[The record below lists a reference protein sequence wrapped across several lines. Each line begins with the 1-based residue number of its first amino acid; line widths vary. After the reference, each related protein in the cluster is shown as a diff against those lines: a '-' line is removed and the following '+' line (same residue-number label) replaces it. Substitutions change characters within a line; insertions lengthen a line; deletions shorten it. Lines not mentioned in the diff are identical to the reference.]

1 MSIQITEASG
11 YDTKNMIFSEPIA
24 GSIPNS
30 QIQFK
35 RIMIKTK
42 YPNGKIGDLILPT
55 ERLYSF
61 GVNENV
67 SPDTQKVTGYTMP
80 MCMWSKDN
88 CTPEEK
94 TWTDTFEQIVEKCK
108 DHLVEHKE
116 DIEKWDLE
124 RIDLKRLNPLYWKKD
139 KGVIV
144 KGLGPK
150 LYPKLIVSRKQE
162 KYNGIITYFYDQD
175 DNRLDPEDLKGKPCF
190 VRSAIK
196 IESIFI
202 GNKISLQVKLF
213 ECDVELINKGGLTK
227 LLKRQPKQ
235 MSDVKKDR
243 VENPMVDE
251 SDNEESDDNDKQENV
266 SNQNNEENEY
276 QSDNEPK
283 EEVQSPKP
291 KKGRGRGRGRGRG
304 KKSKN

>member
-1 MSIQITEASG
+1 MNKLLRNA
-11 YDTKNMIFSEPIA
+11 
-24 GSIPNS
+24 
-30 QIQFK
+30 
-35 RIMIKTK
+35 
-42 YPNGKIGDLILPT
+42 
-55 ERLYSF
+55 
-61 GVNENV
+61 
-67 SPDTQKVTGYTMP
+67 
-80 MCMWSKDN
+80 
-88 CTPEEK
+88 
-94 TWTDTFEQIVEKCK
+94 K

-227 LLKRQPKQ
+227 LLRRPVPTK
-235 MSDVKKDR
+235 SNDVKEE
-243 VENPMVDE
+243 VVNPMAEESEHEE
-251 SDNEESDDNDKQENV
+251 SDNEEDNNNDENQNKEDDN
-266 SNQNNEENEY
+266 EY
-276 QSDNEPK
+276 NSDNEPK
-283 EEVQSPKP
+283 PEDTQPKT
-291 KKGRGRGRGRGRG
+291 KKRSRERKGER
-304 KKSKN
+304 